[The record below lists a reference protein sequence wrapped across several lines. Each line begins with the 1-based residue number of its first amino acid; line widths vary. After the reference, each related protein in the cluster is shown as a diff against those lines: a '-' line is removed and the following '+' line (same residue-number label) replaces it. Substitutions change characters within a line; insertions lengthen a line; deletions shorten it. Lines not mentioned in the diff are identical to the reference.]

1 MSILSHKKQTVWVRC
16 SMVMILCI
24 TMVFAAPGVL
34 LAKGEG
40 PPEKIDVIVVH
51 ARGSG
56 QAAAVVRGQNG
67 QVNKELRLINA
78 VSVSLP
84 LKAIEALRKNKNVLA
99 IYPDADLRISLAA
112 PESPLLDVDIS
123 SPQLYTVADSFNIIA
138 YNNNDGNKSWTGAWQ
153 ETREHDGPM
162 TGMMRVT
169 KNTYCP
175 SGYCLRIGG
184 DAVYLNDYSIT
195 RQADLRGATYA
206 IVEFNYRRWVSD
218 NDNNASIEFQVSP
231 DNGATWQ
238 TLSIYNL
245 SKTDYASV
253 AQAFDI
259 SPYASSAMQIRF
271 VGTGK
276 IDETRYLFIDDIR
289 ISYAYPKADQKLC
302 MGVDQL
308 HDKGI
313 TGEGVTVAVLDSGYW
328 STPGIDYDTQGNNR
342 VLAYHD
348 VLDECFLELEWIIEP

>member
-138 YNNNDGNKSWTGAWQ
+138 YNNNDGNKSWTGDVA
-153 ETREHDGPM
+153 
-162 TGMMRVT
+162 
-169 KNTYCP
+169 
-175 SGYCLRIGG
+175 G
-184 DAVYLNDYSIT
+184 D
-195 RQADLRGATYA
+195 
-206 IVEFNYRRWVSD
+206 
-218 NDNNASIEFQVSP
+218 
-231 DNGATWQ
+231 
-238 TLSIYNL
+238 
-245 SKTDYASV
+245 
-253 AQAFDI
+253 
-259 SPYASSAMQIRF
+259 
-271 VGTGK
+271 
-276 IDETRYLFIDDIR
+276 
-289 ISYAYPKADQKLC
+289 
-302 MGVDQL
+302 
-308 HDKGI
+308 
-313 TGEGVTVAVLDSGYW
+313 
-328 STPGIDYDTQGNNR
+328 
-342 VLAYHD
+342 
-348 VLDECFLELEWIIEP
+348 